1 MLRDYLHY
9 ITFDWPWM
17 LALVLLLPWVYMR
30 LQKGKNEKTA
40 TLLVPALRRI
50 PTAGNWRVRLM
61 PSLVWL
67 RMLALLCLVVA
78 LAKPAHY
85 RTIELTQGEGI
96 DIVLCLDVS
105 GSMLARDFVPDRLR
119 ASIQV
124 ARDFVARRKGDR
136 IGLVIFSGQS
146 ISLAPLTTDHSV
158 LLQQLGN
165 IDYGKLA
172 DGTAIGSGLA
182 SAVDRLK
189 AGDAKSKVVILLTD
203 GEDTGGFIDPATA
216 KEIAKALGIKVYAI
230 GVGTKGL
237 APMPYQTPM
246 GIQMREEKV
255 NIDEALLT
263 AIATE
268 TGGRYFRATNVQSLD
283 SVYTTIN
290 ELETSKVETTVFRK
304 RTDEYFAWALAAIL
318 LLCAEWLLRYAV
330 FKKFP

>member
-1 MLRDYLHY
+1 
-9 ITFDWPWM
+9 
-17 LALVLLLPWVYMR
+17 
-30 LQKGKNEKTA
+30 
-40 TLLVPALRRI
+40 
-50 PTAGNWRVRLM
+50 
-61 PSLVWL
+61 
-67 RMLALLCLVVA
+67 
-78 LAKPAHY
+78 
-85 RTIELTQGEGI
+85 
-96 DIVLCLDVS
+96 
-105 GSMLARDFVPDRLR
+105 
-119 ASIQV
+119 V
-124 ARDFVARRKGDR
+124 ARDFVSRRKGDR
-136 IGLVIFSGQS
+136 IGLVIFAGQS
-146 ISLAPLTTDHSV
+146 ISLAPLTTDHTI

-189 AGDAKSKVVILLTD
+189 AGDANSKVVILLTD
-203 GEDTGGFIDPATA
+203 GEDTGGFIDPVTA

-246 GIQMREEKV
+246 GIQLREEKV

-263 AIATE
+263 NIATE

-304 RTDEYFAWALAAIL
+304 RTDEFFPWIIAALAF
-318 LLCAEWLLRYAV
+318 LCTEWLLRYLV
-330 FKKFP
+330 FRKFP

>member
-1 MLRDYLHY
+1 MLRDYLQH
-9 ITFDWPWM
+9 ISFDWPWM
-17 LALVLLLPWVYMR
+17 LALVLLLPGVYMR
-30 LQKGKNEKTA
+30 LRKRNNENTA

-50 PTAGNWRVRLM
+50 PAAGNWRVKFM
-61 PSLVWL
+61 PSLLWL
-67 RMLALLCLVVA
+67 RMLALLCMIIA

-85 RTIELTQGEGI
+85 RTIELTRGEGI

-124 ARDFVARRKGDR
+124 ARDFVSRRKGDR
-136 IGLVIFSGQS
+136 IGLVIFAGQS
-146 ISLAPLTTDHSV
+146 ISLSPLTTDHSI

-203 GEDTGGFIDPATA
+203 GEDTGGFIDPVTA

-246 GIQMREEKV
+246 GIQLREEKV
-255 NIDEALLT
+255 NIDEVLLT
-263 AIATE
+263 NMATE

-304 RTDEYFAWALAAIL
+304 RTDEFFPWVIAALAF
-318 LLCAEWLLRYAV
+318 LCAEWMLRYAV